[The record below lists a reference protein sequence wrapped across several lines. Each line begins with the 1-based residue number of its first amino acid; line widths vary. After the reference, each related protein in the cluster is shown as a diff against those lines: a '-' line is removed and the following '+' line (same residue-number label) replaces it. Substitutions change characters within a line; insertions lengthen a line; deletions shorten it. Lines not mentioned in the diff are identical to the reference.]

1 MPSTGNGRS
10 SRKWVSEISV
20 QCLLVVLLVAVGDR
34 ADAINYRKDTGYA
47 TDGRDQFVF
56 RESGTT
62 SGTSVGPRP
71 GTMIQFQAEDVKRT
85 GRVRFGDVTDSYP
98 SASAHYPASSTSGT
112 GSNFFGGSAASGS
125 SGSSPNTVPFQSD
138 RNRERDQF
146 YTVGA
151 SIQFAGSADAVI
163 TPPPPPSPAAPTI
176 SDGQPASYQQ
186 KLKRKKNK
194 YKYQANQKV
203 YKVPGNSVVDQ
214 AQYAPYL
221 GGGAGGQRFGGVPLQ
236 SDYLTA
242 GVQQVDNSIGNY
254 PELQRQQYPFSM
266 SSAYPGAY
274 GYHGQQPSPIGGLYQ
289 QYPQYP
295 YQSPYATSS
304 PYTSPYYQQQQQ
316 QPQFGGSNQPPN
328 AQSILGVLQSIFN
341 FAPGTFG
348 GPSGVQ
354 GPQRPGS
361 LYAGQN
367 YAGLQPGFSGGVGGQ
382 LRQALDNIADNDEL
396 QCVPKLIC
404 MMSRSSTGQGFSS
417 YVNRGLLSTILSAV
431 PDSSPWLKFSRAAL
445 LGYGI
450 GANSCDAYYPKCPK
464 DEMEILYYLNNH
476 RGGFFRFFSNGDQQS
491 VAGQQQQQQQQ
502 QYG

>member
-1 MPSTGNGRS
+1 MPSTGNGRA
-10 SRKWVSEISV
+10 RKRVSEISAISTAH
-20 QCLLVVLLVAVGDR
+20 CLLVLLLVIAVGDR
-34 ADAINYRKDTGYA
+34 AGAINYRKDTGYA

-56 RESGTT
+56 REPAT
-62 SGTSVGPRP
+62 SATSVGPRP
-71 GTMIQFQAEDVKRT
+71 GTVIQFQAEDVKRT
-85 GRVRFGDVTDSYP
+85 GRVRFGDVGADSYP
-98 SASAHYPASSTSGT
+98 AASAHYPGSSSSAS
-112 GSNFFGGSAASGS
+112 GSNFFGASAPVS
-125 SGSSPNTVPFQSD
+125 SGSSPNTAPFSNRD
-138 RNRERDQF
+138 RERDQF

-151 SIQFAGSADAVI
+151 SIQFAGNADAVI
-163 TPPPPPSPAAPTI
+163 TPPPPLAAPSI
-176 SDGQPASYQQ
+176 SDGQSASYQQ
-186 KLKRKKNK
+186 KIKRKKNK

-203 YKVPGNSVVDQ
+203 YNVPGNSVVDQ
-214 AQYAPYL
+214 SQYAPYL
-221 GGGAGGQRFGGVPLQ
+221 GGAGGQRFGGVALQ
-236 SDYLTA
+236 SDYPTA
-242 GVQQVDNSIGNY
+242 GAVVDNSIGNY

-266 SSAYPGAY
+266 SSAYPGGY
-274 GYHGQQPSPIGGLYQ
+274 GYQGQQSSPVGGGLYQ
-289 QYPQYP
+289 QYPPQYP

-304 PYTSPYYQQQQQ
+304 PYTSPYYHQQ
-316 QPQFGGSNQPPN
+316 QPQFPAGSNQPPN

-348 GPSGVQ
+348 GPAVQ

-361 LYAGQN
+361 LYGGQN
-367 YAGLQPGFSGGVGGQ
+367 YGGVQPGFQGGVGGQ

-404 MMSRSSTGQGFSS
+404 MMSRSSSGQGFSS

-491 VAGQQQQQQQQ
+491 LTGQQQQQQ